1 MGHTTP
7 GLVRVPMSGHPGGM
21 APPAPV
27 ARSPRTWHR
36 RAGGVLPGLLLS
48 ALVAGVA
55 VEVARA
61 APVLSPAL
69 IAILAGAVAAN
80 AGLLPERLRP
90 GLDVAARTVLRLGIV
105 LLGLQLVLGDVWAL
119 GPVAVVLVLAVV
131 ALGMVTGLAC
141 GRVLRIPWQQT
152 VLITCGF
159 SICGAA
165 AVAAAEGVLIP
176 DRRPGEAP
184 DAGGERLRT
193 QTATAVALVVVF
205 GTVMIPALPLA
216 AHGLGL
222 APRTAGLWAGAS
234 IHEVAQVVA
243 AGSLLGHGALG
254 VAVLEKL
261 GRVLLLA
268 PVIAVVGARERRR
281 AAGAASTGP
290 RRRLRP
296 VPLFVLGFLAAVVL
310 ASTGAVPAVVLAAAR
325 PVQTLCMAA
334 AMFALGTGVRVRLLR
349 QVGGRPVVL
358 AVILTLVVAAAGLL
372 GALLA

>member
-1 MGHTTP
+1 MP
-7 GLVRVPMSGHPGGM
+7 HPASLARPSRAW
-21 APPAPV
+21 APR
-27 ARSPRTWHR
+27 AR
-36 RAGGVLPGLLLS
+36 AVLPGLALS
-48 ALVAGVA
+48 ALVAAGA
-55 VEVARA
+55 LAVARA
-61 APVLSPAL
+61 VPVLSPAL
-69 IAILAGAVAAN
+69 IAIVAGAVAAN
-80 AGLLPERLRP
+80 AGLLPELLRP
-90 GLDVAARTVLRLGIV
+90 GLDAAARTVLRLGIV
-105 LLGLQLVLGDVWAL
+105 LLGLQLALGDVWAL
-119 GPVAVVLVLAVV
+119 GPVALVLVLAVV
-131 ALGMVTGLAC
+131 ALGVATGLAC
-141 GRVLRIPWQQT
+141 GRALHLPWQQT

-165 AVAAAEGVLIP
+165 AVAAAEGVLVP
-176 DRRPGEAP
+176 ERRGGEGP
-184 DAGGERLRT
+184 EAGQERLRT

-243 AGSLLGHGALG
+243 AGSILGNGALG

-268 PVIAVVGARERRR
+268 PVIAMIGARERRR
-281 AAGAASTGP
+281 TAGIGSDGP
-290 RRRLRP
+290 RHGPRP
-296 VPLFVLGFLAAVVL
+296 IPPFVLGFLVAVVL
-310 ASTGAVPAVVLAAAR
+310 ASTGVVPSAVLGAAR

-349 QVGGRPVVL
+349 QVGGRPVIL
-358 AVILTLVVAAAGLL
+358 AVILTVVVAAVGLL